1 MAKQKAD
8 LDNLFKSTE
17 PGSKTTADTVP
28 ATGRTVSVGVGLK
41 EGEVA
46 MLDAIAANLGV
57 SRNALMRYAIRHFLT
72 QYVTGEIN
80 PAEDVE
86 APEPKKRLKMP

>member
-1 MAKQKAD
+1 MAKKRAD
-8 LDNLFKSTE
+8 LDNIFKSTE
-17 PGSKTTADTVP
+17 PGNKTTPVTVP

-46 MLDAIAANLGV
+46 MLDEIVKQLDIT
-57 SRNALMRYAIRHFLT
+57 RNALMRYAIRHFLT
-72 QYVTGEIN
+72 QYIAGEIN
-80 PAEDVE
+80 LADDVE